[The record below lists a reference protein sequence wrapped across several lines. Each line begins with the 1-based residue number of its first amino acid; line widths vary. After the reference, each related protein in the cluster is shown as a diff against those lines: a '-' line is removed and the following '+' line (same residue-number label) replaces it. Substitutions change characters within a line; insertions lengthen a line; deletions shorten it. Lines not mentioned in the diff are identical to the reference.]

1 MRRVTAQRRRDPH
14 ARGMRLFLVCTIAIT
29 ACEGGRLQ
37 TDRRAGGPADSAPGA
52 APISADSM
60 PQTDSAR
67 LSDSARVRDS
77 LNPSLLAD
85 SARARADS
93 LPALKRLED
102 TVGNLRAA
110 ADSVVIRLYPDSAVR
125 GGVVVA
131 VVSGANAGPRC
142 TWKGEPLPC
151 YRVGSDVR
159 AIVPLPADEPAGEF
173 ELTIEGSAGQP
184 VRQTITV
191 HDREFDRQLVFL
203 DAERFALLRRG
214 SDIARDARA
223 LRQIL
228 AGESPQQRWSG
239 GWRHPGGN
247 VRATGYGVERF
258 YFRASD
264 SSRVVSAGSAMRV
277 TGRFGVDTISVRPGA
292 NPAWRHSGVDV
303 ALALRSPVRAAASGT
318 IADVGDYVLT
328 GRTVA
333 IDHGQGVHTVY
344 FHLDSALVRRGD
356 VVTRG
361 AVIGRIGETGLTTGP
376 HLHYGVYVH
385 GEDIDPRVWHGLGAE
400 ALR

>member
-1 MRRVTAQRRRDPH
+1 MRP
-14 ARGMRLFLVCTIAIT
+14 LLVCLIAIA

-37 TDRRAGGPADSAPGA
+37 TDRRTGGPADSLPA
-52 APISADSM
+52 AAGADSLA
-60 PQTDSAR
+60 QADSSGLRDSAS
-67 LSDSARVRDS
+67 LRDS
-77 LNPSLLAD
+77 LNPSLLSD
-85 SARARADS
+85 SGAARVRSDS
-93 LPALKRLED
+93 LPPLKRLED
-102 TVGNLRAA
+102 TVGYLRATS
-110 ADSVVIRLYPDSAVR
+110 DSVAISMYPDSAVR
-125 GGVVVA
+125 GGVLVA
-131 VVSGANAGPRC
+131 RVSGANVGPRC
-142 TWKGEPLPC
+142 TWKGEQLPC
-151 YRVGSDVR
+151 YRAGSDVR
-159 AIVPLPADEPAGEF
+159 AIVPLPADEPPGEF
-173 ELTIEGSAGQP
+173 ELTVERSGGQP

-203 DAERFALLRRG
+203 DAARFALLRRG

-223 LRQIL
+223 LRQVL

-264 SSRVVSAGSAMRV
+264 SSRVVSAGSTMRV
-277 TGRFGVDTISVRPGA
+277 TGRFGVDTTSLRPDG
-292 NPAWRHSGVDV
+292 NPAWRHSGVDI
-303 ALALRSPVRAAASGT
+303 ALARRTPVRAAASGT
-318 IADVGDYVLT
+318 VADVGDYVLT

-333 IDHGQGVHTVY
+333 VDHGQGVHTVY

-361 AVIGRIGETGLTTGP
+361 AILGRIGETGLTTGP

-385 GEDIDPRVWHGLGAE
+385 GEDVDPRVWHGLRAE